1 MLNISPSIFW
11 PISALLQIRP
21 FVKLDQKIPLP
32 CKESRNL
39 HLCILLLLHSWQISQ
54 VDTVVPNL
62 PEQHRKYFI
71 QREAQ
76 RIRAEKVRNCSLNF
90 SIIETLYP
98 MHHSVCEVR

>member
-54 VDTVVPNL
+54 VDTVVPNTENIL
-62 PEQHRKYFI
+62 F
-71 QREAQ
+71 RERLKESELKRFVIA
-76 RIRAEKVRNCSLNF
+76 
-90 SIIETLYP
+90 
-98 MHHSVCEVR
+98 H